1 MKATECSAV
10 RRRLEAFHDGELAF
24 PQRGDVAEHLRDCDG
39 CRLEAAELAR
49 VGEFLREGAQ
59 AAMAQVPGAPDLAP
73 AVVGRFE
80 AEHDRSFG
88 VRLGEMF
95 EDMHLV
101 WAGLSASAATVGCA
115 ALLFAMWV
123 SLPPERADSLAGMLS
138 ALAAPGTDRNPVSID
153 QRMSLPRVTGEG
165 AVPAMLAGGATE
177 EDLVFALSAV
187 VTQEGRVAHSQVL
200 LSNRSDRAEVLRL
213 MNAVR
218 EARFHPASL
227 QGNPVAV
234 NLVWLI
240 THTTVRGKVH
250 S

>member
-10 RRRLEAFHDGELAF
+10 RRRLEAFHDGELPF
-24 PQRGDVAEHLRDCDG
+24 PRRGDVAEHVRACDE
-39 CRLEAAELAR
+39 CRLEAAQLAR
-49 VGEFLREGAQ
+49 VGELLREGAQ
-59 AAMAQVPGAPDLAP
+59 AVVAQAPAAPDLAS

-88 VRLGEMF
+88 VRLGQMF

-101 WAGLSASAATVGCA
+101 WAGLSASAATVTCAA
-115 ALLFAMWV
+115 ALLGMWM
-123 SLPPERADSLAGMLS
+123 SLPPERSDSLAGMLS
-138 ALAAPGTDRNPVSID
+138 ALAAPGTNRNPVSLD

-165 AVPAMLAGGATE
+165 AVPAMLEGGPTE
-177 EDLVFALSAV
+177 EDLVFALAAV
-187 VTQEGRVAHSQVL
+187 VTQEGRVVHSQVL
-200 LSNRSDRAEVLRL
+200 LSSRSDRAEVLRL

-234 NLVWLI
+234 NFVWLI